1 MIPRPLYTNQFKA
14 FKDKPLVKIITGIRR
29 CGKSTVLHLLKEDL
43 IGSGVKEEQI
53 VLINFE
59 SFRFSEY
66 KTAQKLYD
74 YVKSCLSG
82 SSRHYLL
89 LDEIQ
94 EVTEWEKAINSFL
107 VDFNVDIYITGS
119 NSHMLSSELATL
131 LAGRYVE
138 VPVYTLSYLEY
149 LDFKGISAGDMALA
163 NDSFE
168 GYLRMGGFPVI
179 HTNNFDTDSA
189 YKVVRDIYSS
199 VILRDT
205 VQRFGIRDVEM
216 LERVVRYAFDNI
228 GNTFS
233 GKSVADFFKSQQRK
247 VDINTIYNYLHALQG
262 AFILYRV
269 PRYDIKGKEILKTF
283 EKYYVSDLSLIYS
296 TMGFRDRMISG
307 FLENI
312 VYLELKRRGYSVY
325 VGKSGNRE
333 VDFVAEKPGERIYIQ
348 VAYKLESQQTVDRE
362 FSPLLDINDHY
373 PKYVI
378 TLDPFWKDSI
388 EWIKHITLQGWV
400 TLPRFLGEKSNFIEL

>member
-1 MIPRPLYTNQFKA
+1 MIPRPLYTNQLKA
-14 FKDKPLVKIITGIRR
+14 FIDKPLVKIITGIRR

-66 KTAQKLYD
+66 KTAQKLYN

-179 HTNNFDTDSA
+179 HTNDFDTDSA

-205 VQRFGIRDVEM
+205 VQRYGIRDVEM

-296 TMGFRDRMISG
+296 TMGFRDRIISG

-312 VYLELKRRGYSVY
+312 VFLELKRRGYSVY

-362 FSPLLDINDHY
+362 FSPLLDIYDHY

-388 EWIKHITLQGWV
+388 EGIKHI
-400 TLPRFLGEKSNFIEL
+400 TLPRFLGEKSNFLKL

>member
-1 MIPRPLYTNQFKA
+1 MILRPLYTNQLKA
-14 FKDKPLVKIITGIRR
+14 FVDKPLVKIITGIRR

-43 IGSGVKEEQI
+43 IESGIKEEQI

-66 KTAQKLYD
+66 KTAPKLYD

-82 SSRHYLL
+82 SSRYFLL

-94 EVTEWEKAINSFL
+94 EVTEWERAINSFL

-138 VPVYTLSYLEY
+138 IPVYTLSYLEY
-149 LDFKGISAGDMALA
+149 LDFKEKLCGNKGLGD
-163 NDSFE
+163 DSFE

-179 HTNNFDTDSA
+179 HTSDFDTESA

-205 VQRFGIRDVEM
+205 VQRFGIRDVEL

-247 VDINTIYNYLHALQG
+247 VDINTIYNYLYALQG

-269 PRYDIKGKEILKTF
+269 PRYDIKGKEILKTQ

-312 VYLELKRRGYSVY
+312 VFLELKRRGYSVY
-325 VGKSGNRE
+325 VGKFGNRE
-333 VDFVAEKPGERIYIQ
+333 VDFVAKKPGKRIYIQ

-362 FSPLLDINDHY
+362 FTPLLDINDHY

-378 TLDPFWKDSI
+378 TMDPFWKDSI
-388 EWIKHITLQGWV
+388 QGIQHITL
-400 TLPRFLGEKSNFIEL
+400 PKFLMGEPCQITE

>member
-1 MIPRPLYTNQFKA
+1 MILRPHYTNQLKSFI
-14 FKDKPLVKIITGIRR
+14 DKPLVKIITGIRR
-29 CGKSTVLHLLKEDL
+29 CGKSTVLHLLKEVL
-43 IGSGVKEEQI
+43 IESGIKEEQI

-66 KTAQKLYD
+66 KTAPKLYD

-82 SSRHYLL
+82 SSRYFLL

-94 EVTEWEKAINSFL
+94 EVTEWERAINSFL

-138 VPVYTLSYLEY
+138 IPVYTLSYLEY
-149 LDFKGISAGDMALA
+149 LDFKEKLCGNKGLGD
-163 NDSFE
+163 DSFE

-179 HTNNFDTDSA
+179 HTSDFDTESA

-205 VQRFGIRDVEM
+205 VQRFGIRDVEL

-247 VDINTIYNYLHALQG
+247 VDINTIYNYLYALQG

-269 PRYDIKGKEILKTF
+269 PRYDIKGKEILKTQ

-296 TMGFRDRMISG
+296 TMGYRDRMISG

-312 VYLELKRRGYSVY
+312 VFLELKRRGYSVY
-325 VGKSGNRE
+325 VGKFGNRE
-333 VDFVAEKPGERIYIQ
+333 VDFVAEKLGKRIYIQ

-362 FSPLLDINDHY
+362 FTPLIDINDHY

-378 TLDPFWKDSI
+378 TMDTFWKDSI
-388 EWIKHITLQGWV
+388 QGIQHITL
-400 TLPRFLGEKSNFIEL
+400 PKFLMGGPEM